1 MTKELIA
8 LKRLSEM
15 YDIYLAFRRAKV
27 EADIPVDSPIPGMSV
42 EEFEA
47 LRRKALAQNYAN
59 PLDSTASTGRP
70 QTS

>member
-27 EADIPVDSPIPGMSV
+27 EAGIPVESPIPGMSV
-42 EEFEA
+42 EEFEE
-47 LRRKALAQNYAN
+47 LRRKALAQAN
-59 PLDSTASTGRP
+59 TASLNTNMTANKP
-70 QTS
+70 KA